1 MPPTSLRAN
10 ALALVIAYVLICS
23 YLWIRFILTTKPH
36 SIDANFQLKRKA
48 RLGAAAKCR
57 DSISV
62 SSPRGTDDDNEIP
75 TLEDVPNSPVCVEH
89 SLAKL

>member
-1 MPPTSLRAN
+1 MPNKSATNMPPTSLRAN
-10 ALALVIAYVLICS
+10 ALALVIA
-23 YLWIRFILTTKPH
+23 
-36 SIDANFQLKRKA
+36 IDANFQLKRKA